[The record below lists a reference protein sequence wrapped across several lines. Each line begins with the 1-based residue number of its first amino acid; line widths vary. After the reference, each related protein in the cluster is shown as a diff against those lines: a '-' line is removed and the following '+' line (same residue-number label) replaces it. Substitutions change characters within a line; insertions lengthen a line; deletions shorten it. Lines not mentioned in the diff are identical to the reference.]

1 MKKGLKTYEE
11 FIGDKSMDKAI
22 KHSKSVKIASVNTNT
37 PGKEYDDEED
47 GGDTLNQSPLN
58 GNR

>member
-11 FIGDKSMDKAI
+11 FIGDKSMDKVI
-22 KHSKSVKIASVNTNT
+22 KHSKPVKIASVNTNT

>member
-1 MKKGLKTYEE
+1 
-11 FIGDKSMDKAI
+11 MDKAI

>member
-11 FIGDKSMDKAI
+11 FIGDKSMDKVN
-22 KHSKSVKIASVNTNT
+22 KHDKTVKVASTDVNN
-37 PGKEYDDEED
+37 PDKEYDDERD
-47 GGDTLNQSPLN
+47 GGDTINGSPLN